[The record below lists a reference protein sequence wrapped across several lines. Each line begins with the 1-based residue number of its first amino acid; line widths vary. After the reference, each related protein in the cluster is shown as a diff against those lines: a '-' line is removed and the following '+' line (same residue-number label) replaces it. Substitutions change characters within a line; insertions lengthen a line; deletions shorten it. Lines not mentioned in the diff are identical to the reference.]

1 MTECQETLAEM
12 NPPCDGYPRQWG
24 AAVGAFLVSL
34 LALSVEQLFTTAV
47 SASLGKIMLLPLAV
61 GCASVYVWYSRRALT
76 RAETVLQQ
84 RLAAQEE
91 RWQAFLNNYRSGL
104 PVLRGQLSATAAQV
118 EQAVVQVCEAFSGI
132 AARAQDSVAQS
143 ERYLRGE
150 EGGQDTAG
158 NLQDLMETARVTLK
172 SILDHVIESATFSMR
187 MVYRMEDVERG
198 MEKIVSS
205 LKNIEQI
212 ANRTKLL
219 ALNTTIEAARFSGQ
233 RKGFT
238 VIAAEITKLA
248 ERSTLASD
256 TIRELVRMVNIDLH
270 NTYEELRHM
279 ASCDMS
285 DSVMS
290 REEVEKTI
298 SLLNARNEVMQ
309 VSVKN
314 AIRNGQ
320 ALADDVAQAVIG
332 MQFQDTV
339 NQRITH
345 VVEALT
351 EMHEAWTAAVTGRLD
366 AIPEGLTGDQWAER
380 MQQRYTMAS
389 ERYVATERTDD
400 SNADGIGNNVELF

>member
-1 MTECQETLAEM
+1 
-12 NPPCDGYPRQWG
+12 
-24 AAVGAFLVSL
+24 V
-34 LALSVEQLFTTAV
+34 
-47 SASLGKIMLLPLAV
+47 
-61 GCASVYVWYSRRALT
+61 SVYVWHSRRALL

-84 RLAAQEE
+84 RLAAQEKQ
-91 RWQAFLNNYRSGL
+91 WQAFLNSYLPGL
-104 PVLRGQLSATAAQV
+104 PVLHGQLSATAAQV
-118 EQAVVQVCEAFSGI
+118 EQAVVHVCDAFSGI

-143 ERYLRGE
+143 ERYLKGE
-150 EGGQDTAG
+150 EGSDDTAG

-172 SILDHVIESATFSMR
+172 SILDHVIENATFSMR

-205 LKNIEQI
+205 LKDIEQI
-212 ANRTKLL
+212 ASRTKLL

-256 TIRELVRMVNIDLH
+256 TIRELVRMVNLDLH
-270 NTYEELRHM
+270 NTYEELQQM

-298 SLLNARNEVMQ
+298 ALLNTRNEAMQ
-309 VSVKN
+309 ASVKN
-314 AIRNGQ
+314 AARNSQ
-320 ALADDVAQAVIG
+320 ALADDITQAVIG

-339 NQRITH
+339 NQRIAH

-366 AIPEGLTGDQWAER
+366 AIDGNRAGDEWIER

-389 ERYVATERTDD
+389 ERHVSTEQTDGGD
-400 SNADGIGNNVELF
+400 ANNIGNNVELF